1 MLYRFQATE
10 GDGSSDEDLDDE
22 AMMELDKSLAA
33 VFLEQKKKTQAKK
46 DEKTKIQKEKT
57 LVRDFRIKV
66 SYLCVHVWFWVG
78 KKADRQ
84 ALVTLIALKVLGL
97 VEVFV
102 GRQAGSPLVLSLV
115 EPLLNI
121 IERGMRSDSH
131 QQEQDFLRR
140 AADIFR

>member
-1 MLYRFQATE
+1 MYLFQATE
-10 GDGSSDEDLDDE
+10 EDASSDEDLDDE

-33 VFLEQKKKTQAKK
+33 VFSEQQKRSQAKK
-46 DEKTKIQKEKT
+46 DEKTKIRKEKT
-57 LVRDFRIKV
+57 LVRDFKIKV
-66 SYLCVHVWFWVG
+66 VVFVSAHIRFWLE
-78 KKADRQ
+78 ADSQ
-84 ALVTLIALKVLGL
+84 ALLTWVAVKVLDL

-115 EPLLNI
+115 EPLLNV
-121 IERGMRSDSH
+121 IESGMNSDSH